1 MDSTPRQIELRG
13 DDTVD
18 PGSDPRVDRPT
29 LGDSN
34 LPDEFG
40 GTKSRKRLA
49 FFVVCGECIAKGSS
63 MKRFALSND
72 VSEASEWFLD
82 PESEDTRS
90 SSD

>member
-1 MDSTPRQIELRG
+1 MKPNISSHLNFGYKPRDYIVLPLLRPIGIDSTPRQIEFRG

-49 FFVVCGECIAKGSS
+49 FF
-63 MKRFALSND
+63 
-72 VSEASEWFLD
+72 
-82 PESEDTRS
+82 
-90 SSD
+90 

>member
-1 MDSTPRQIELRG
+1 MDSTPRQSELRG

-49 FFVVCGECIAKGSS
+49 FF
-63 MKRFALSND
+63 
-72 VSEASEWFLD
+72 
-82 PESEDTRS
+82 
-90 SSD
+90 

>member
-29 LGDSN
+29 PGDSN

-40 GTKSRKRLA
+40 GTKSRNRLA

-72 VSEASEWFLD
+72 VSEASEWFLEPD
-82 PESEDTRS
+82 NEDTLS